1 MTVLLLV
8 RHAHTDAAGRRLT
21 GWLPGVH
28 LSERGREQA
37 ARLAERLDGV
47 PIAAIY
53 SSPLER
59 CRETARPLAEA
70 HGLTIRDLDDLGEI
84 RFGAW
89 TDRTLAQLRRTK
101 LWRAVQTAPSTVRFP
116 DGESYLEVQDRA
128 LREIER
134 IARAHPRD
142 TVAIVS
148 HADVIRLLLAH
159 FAGVHPDLFQRIVVD
174 PASVSVVALGDGP
187 RVVYKV
193 NDTGDLSALR
203 RGRSG
208 RRAGRAKVGG

>member
-1 MTVLLLV
+1 MTLLLLV
-8 RHAHTDAAGRRLT
+8 RHAHTDVAGRRLT

-37 ARLAERLDGV
+37 LRLAERLEGV
-47 PIAAIY
+47 PITAVY

-59 CRETARPLAEA
+59 CLETAHPLAEA
-70 HGLTIRDLDDLGEI
+70 RGLAIRNRDDLGEI

-101 LWRAVQTAPSTVRFP
+101 LWRAVQVAPSTVRFP
-116 DGESYLEVQDRA
+116 DGESYLEVQGRA
-128 LREIER
+128 LREVER
-134 IARAHPRD
+134 IARAHPRQ
-142 TVAIVS
+142 TVAVVS

-174 PASVSVVALGDGP
+174 PASVSVVALGDGV
-187 RVVYKV
+187 RAIHKV

-203 RGRSG
+203 SRGRG
-208 RRAGRAKVGG
+208 RGPGRAKVGG

>member
-1 MTVLLLV
+1 MTLLLLV
-8 RHAHTDAAGRRLT
+8 RHGHTDVAGRRLT

-28 LSERGREQA
+28 LSDRGREQA
-37 ARLAERLDGV
+37 ERLAERLDGV
-47 PIAAIY
+47 PIAAVY

-59 CRETARPLAEA
+59 CLETARPLAEA
-70 HGLTIRDLDDLGEI
+70 RGLAVRGRDDLGEI

-128 LREIER
+128 LREVER
-134 IARAHPRD
+134 IALAHPRD
-142 TVAIVS
+142 TVAVVS

-159 FAGVHPDLFQRIVVD
+159 FAGIHPDLFQRLVVD

-187 RVVYKV
+187 RVIHKV
-193 NDTGDLSALR
+193 NDTGDLSALKPR
-203 RGRSG
+203 RR